1 MRSADDR
8 IKPIVAEMTTT
19 GFFVP
24 LKQVFFENNSYFRP
38 EMRGLNLKS
47 MKVEKLKKRLICALR
62 VYSDAWSCKG
72 RNPDAKTSNI
82 SSEHCDFGHL
92 IMPESDV

>member
-1 MRSADDR
+1 MRSAER
-8 IKPIVAEMTTT
+8 QSKPIVAEMTTT

-24 LKQVFFENNSYFRP
+24 LKQVFFENHSYFRP
-38 EMRGLNLKS
+38 ETRGLNPESK
-47 MKVEKLKKRLICALR
+47 KAEKLKKRLICALR
-62 VYSDAWSCKG
+62 VNSDAWSCKG